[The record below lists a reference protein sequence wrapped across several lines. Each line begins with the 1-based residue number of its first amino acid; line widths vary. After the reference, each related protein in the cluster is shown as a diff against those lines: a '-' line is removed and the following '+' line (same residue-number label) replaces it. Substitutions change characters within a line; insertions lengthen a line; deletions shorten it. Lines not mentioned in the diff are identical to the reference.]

1 MSGIGLIITFVVAVI
16 VMILAISKFKVHPF
30 LAIMGVA
37 LVLGMAVG
45 IPLEELPKTIGAG
58 FSGTFTSIG
67 IVIILGA
74 LIGVVL
80 EKTGAAVKLADMVVK
95 LVGKKRPELAILIMG
110 WVVSIPVF
118 CDSGFVILDPIRK
131 ALRKRTQASSVAMT
145 VALAAGL
152 YVSHVFIPPT
162 PGPE

>member
-45 IPLEELPKTIGAG
+45 IPLEELPKTIGTG

-74 LIGVVL
+74 LIGIVL
-80 EKTGAAVKLADMVVK
+80 EKTGQL
-95 LVGKKRPELAILIMG
+95 
-110 WVVSIPVF
+110 
-118 CDSGFVILDPIRK
+118 
-131 ALRKRTQASSVAMT
+131 
-145 VALAAGL
+145 
-152 YVSHVFIPPT
+152 
-162 PGPE
+162 